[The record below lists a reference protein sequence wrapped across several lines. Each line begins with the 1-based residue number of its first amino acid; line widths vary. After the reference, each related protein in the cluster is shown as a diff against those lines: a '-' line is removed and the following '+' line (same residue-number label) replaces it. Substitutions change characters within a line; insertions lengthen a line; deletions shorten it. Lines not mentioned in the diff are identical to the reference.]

1 MSGTGDEMYQIKI
14 YDIISF
20 SIPILPKYTCSSN
33 WTAFITSKA
42 LTIVSTTGLLVKYAS
57 FKCFPK
63 LVAMDLFATT

>member
-33 WTAFITSKA
+33 WTASKA
-42 LTIVSTTGLLVKYAS
+42 LTIVSTRGLLVKYAS